1 MKSPFTSGIRHIA
14 VAAPA
19 GPPCSEKIKKSSSL
33 LRSLGLKVTVMPN
46 VFRGADEK
54 YLSADIESRVSDI
67 HACWRDETVDLLLC
81 ARGGYGSAQLLPH
94 LDWKLLKSRK
104 LPVLGYSDITAL
116 HLAMCANDVGIP
128 VAAPMADK
136 FDEVLNDEYTVKSI
150 FSALSGEAAV
160 VFEAPPKFKI
170 KVIKS
175 AELSA
180 PVIPAN
186 LTILV
191 SLLGTP
197 YFPNLGGKILL
208 IEDIGE
214 KVRQL
219 DRALTQLR
227 LAGVLE
233 DCSGLIF
240 GGFSKCGRR
249 RERDAVF
256 SKFTSYVNGPVLSG
270 FPFGHFLPMKA
281 LRWNTTFKIENS
293 GRITM
298 TPAEFFS

>member
-1 MKSPFTSGIRHIA
+1 MMNSPFPDNIRHIA
-14 VAAPA
+14 IAAPA
-19 GPPCSEKIKKSSSL
+19 GPPCPEKIKKSSSS

-46 VFRGADEK
+46 VFKGTEEK
-54 YLSADIESRVSDI
+54 YLAADIASRISDI
-67 HACWRDETVDLLLC
+67 HACWQDKSVDLLLC

-94 LDWKLLKSRK
+94 LDWKLIKSRK

-116 HLAMCANDVGIP
+116 HMAMCVNNAGIP
-128 VAAPMADK
+128 IASPMADK
-136 FDEVLNDEYTVKSI
+136 FDEVLKDEYTVESI
-150 FSALSGEAAV
+150 SNVLNGKDPL
-160 VFEAPPKFKI
+160 VFEAPPKFRI
-170 KVIKS
+170 EVIKS
-175 AELSA
+175 AGCSA

-191 SLLGTP
+191 SLAGTP
-197 YFPNLGGKILL
+197 YFPDLSEKILL

-219 DRALTQLR
+219 DRAMTQLR

-233 DCSGLIF
+233 KCSGLIF
-240 GGFSKCGRR
+240 GGFTKCGSR

-256 SKFTSYVNGPVLSG
+256 GKFASYVNGPVLSG

-281 LRWNTTFKIENS
+281 LRWNTILKIESN

-298 TPAEFFS
+298 MPA

>member
-1 MKSPFTSGIRHIA
+1 M
-14 VAAPA
+14 
-19 GPPCSEKIKKSSSL
+19 

-46 VFRGADEK
+46 VFKGADEK

-94 LDWKLLKSRK
+94 LDWALLKSRK

-116 HLAMCANDVGIP
+116 HMAMCVNNAGIP
-128 VAAPMADK
+128 LASPMADK
-136 FDEVLNDEYTVKSI
+136 FDEVLDDEYTVQSI
-150 FSALSGEAAV
+150 SNALNGKAAV
-160 VFEAPPKFKI
+160 AFAPPPGFRI
-170 KVIKS
+170 KVIKD

-186 LTILV
+186 LSILV

-197 YFPNLGGKILL
+197 YFPCPAGKILL

-227 LAGVLE
+227 LAGVLKN
-233 DCSGLIF
+233 CSGLIF
-240 GGFSKCGRR
+240 GGFTKCGNRK
-249 RERDAVF
+249 ERDAVF
-256 SKFTSYVNGPVLSG
+256 SKFASYVNGPVLSG
-270 FPFGHFLPMKA
+270 FPLGHFLPMAA
-281 LRWNTTFKIENS
+281 LRWNTILKIES
-293 GRITM
+293 GGRITIM
-298 TPAEFFS
+298 PA